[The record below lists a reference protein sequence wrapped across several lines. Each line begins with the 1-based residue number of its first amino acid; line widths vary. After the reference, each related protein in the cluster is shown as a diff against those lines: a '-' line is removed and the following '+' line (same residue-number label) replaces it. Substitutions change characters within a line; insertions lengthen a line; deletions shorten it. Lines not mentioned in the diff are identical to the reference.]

1 LIVPERSLLLIALG
15 SNQNWQNDGPE
26 VVIFNAVRALGEKYF
41 NVTAVSRLWQSP
53 SFPLGSGADYING
66 CVAVT
71 LRNEFAE
78 CTVSD
83 VLAVL
88 HEIEARFGR
97 KRGARWASRSLDL
110 DLLAVDGL
118 IAPDRASYA
127 YWHDLPLAE
136 QKVQTPAT
144 LILPHPRMQ
153 DRAFVLVPLAEI
165 APQWCHPVSCMTVAQ
180 MLAALP
186 QSEVDAIIPIGRAAS
201 L

>member
-1 LIVPERSLLLIALG
+1 MLVPHRSLLLIALG
-15 SNQNWQNDGPE
+15 SNQHWQNDGPE
-26 VVIFNAVRALGEKYF
+26 AVVLKAVRALGEKHF
-41 NVTAVSRLWQSP
+41 DVIAESRLFQSP

-66 CVAVT
+66 CVALT
-71 LRNEFAE
+71 LRQGTAI
-78 CTVSD
+78 VD
-83 VLAVL
+83 VPEVLTVL

-110 DLLAVDGL
+110 DLLAIDGL
-118 IAPDRASYA
+118 IMPDGAGYA
-127 YWHDLPLAE
+127 YWRDLPLAE
-136 QKVQTPAT
+136 QKVQTPAS

-165 APQWCHPVSCMTVAQ
+165 APNWCHPVSGLTVAQ

-186 QSEVDAIIPIGRAAS
+186 QSDVDEIIPIGLATS